1 VGSRVDMDLD
11 GKKKREKKAKI
22 KSRSFNPTELS
33 RLTIKTILHKDA
45 MAYVGL
51 LEDNT
56 KR

>member
-1 VGSRVDMDLD
+1 MDLD